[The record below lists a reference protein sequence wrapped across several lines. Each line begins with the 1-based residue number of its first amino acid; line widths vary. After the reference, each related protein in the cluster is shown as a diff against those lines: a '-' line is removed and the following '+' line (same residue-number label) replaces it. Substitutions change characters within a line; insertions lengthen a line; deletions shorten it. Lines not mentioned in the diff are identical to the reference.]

1 MSRYFEELDV
11 AKTKINDARRLDRVG
26 MSDIECPVTISVEGQ
41 PRQLTSG
48 KADAFVSLDEAQ
60 KGIHMSHLPC
70 LKKSPRNFL
79 KVTMVLAHPHISRL
93 VSK

>member
-60 KGIHMSHLPC
+60 KGIHMSRLFIAHRLHQ
-70 LKKSPRNFL
+70 LYGKLDYASSQRTQRQANF
-79 KVTMVLAHPHISRL
+79 
-93 VSK
+93 